1 MIAASLVGA
10 SLWLVVAAAGPGLGR
25 RLPPAT
31 ATRMLVL
38 TSLVVAVS
46 SLLVVAMLAF
56 TWIAQLPEV
65 VELGPWSAAS
75 LHAHTPIPVSVAVA
89 AAAAGL
95 AGITNAV
102 RLLTHRVLALR
113 EVRRACRGLRHAD
126 GLIVVDNDRPDAFS
140 TAPPGGRIVVSTALL
155 RALPPAERRA
165 LLAHETSHLRHGHAW
180 WVIACDIAAAV
191 NPILIPTSRAVQIGV
206 ERWADED
213 AAVQTCDRHL
223 VARTVARSALL
234 MHAAHL
240 RVPTLGASTRAVPQ
254 RVEALLGAPPRR
266 RPLPTALLLAL
277 LLAAGAATALVQQ
290 HADDLFD
297 HARLPTTS
305 GHHHNARLTR

>member
-1 MIAASLVGA
+1 MIAASAGGA
-10 SLWLVVAAAGPGLGR
+10 ALWLLAAVAGPGLGR

-38 TSLVVAVS
+38 TSVVVALS
-46 SLLVVAMLAF
+46 SLLVVAILAF

-75 LHAHTPIPVSVAVA
+75 LRARTPIPVAVAVG
-89 AAAAGL
+89 AAAAGT
-95 AGITNAV
+95 AGVTNAL
-102 RLLTHRVLALR
+102 RLLTHRFLALR
-113 EVRRACRGLRHAD
+113 EVRRACSGLRHAD
-126 GLIVVDNDRPDAFS
+126 GLIVVDNDKPDAFS
-140 TAPPGGRIVVSTALL
+140 TAPPAGRIVITTGLL

-165 LLAHETSHLRHGHAW
+165 LLAHETSHLVHGHAW
-180 WVIACDIAAAV
+180 WVIASDIAAAV

-213 AAVQTCDRHL
+213 AAVQTSDRHL

-234 MHAAHL
+234 IHAAHL
-240 RVPTLGASTRAVPQ
+240 RLPTLGASTRAVPQ

-266 RPLPTALLLAL
+266 RSLPAALLLAL
-277 LLAAGAATALVQQ
+277 LLAAGGATALVQQ

-297 HARLPTTS
+297 HARLPVS
-305 GHHHNARLTR
+305 AHDHNPPVPR